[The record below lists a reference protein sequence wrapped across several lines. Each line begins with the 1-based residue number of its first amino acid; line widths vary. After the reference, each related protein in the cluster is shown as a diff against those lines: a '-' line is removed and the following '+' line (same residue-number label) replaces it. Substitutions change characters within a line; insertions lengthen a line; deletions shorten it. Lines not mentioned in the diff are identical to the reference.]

1 MTGATINAIDLTG
14 VTKTYGAKAAVSE
27 VDLAVRK
34 EEHLALLGPN
44 GAGKTSL
51 VKLMLGLTRPTS
63 GNVQVMGADPASRGA
78 VELRRNIGFLP
89 ENVAFHG
96 TMTGRE
102 MLDFYARLKGERRVR
117 TNALLEQVGLGE
129 AADRRI
135 RTYSKGMRQRLGLAQ
150 ALLGAPRL
158 LFLDEPT
165 TGLDPSLRRLFYEVL
180 AELKRAGVTALI
192 SSHALSEIEA
202 RTDSVAIMKHGRL
215 TARGTLDDLRQA
227 AGLQTRIRV
236 SVSNG
241 SAGAVTEGIG
251 NAASVARVNDHVVDL
266 TCPPDR
272 KMAVLRKLAELG
284 EPVRDLDITLPRLEE
299 VYAYYTREGA
309 SG

>member
-1 MTGATINAIDLTG
+1 MTGLIANDILVTAATKSYAGKVAVRNIDL
-14 VTKTYGAKAAVSE
+14 AVSE
-27 VDLAVRK
+27 

-63 GNVQVMGADPASRGA
+63 GSVRVMGADPASRSA
-78 VELRRNIGFLP
+78 VELRRKIGYLP

-102 MLDFYARLKGERRVR
+102 MLMFYARLKGERFDK
-117 TNALLEQVGLGE
+117 ADAFLDQVGLAD

-150 ALLGAPRL
+150 ALLGTPRL

-165 TGLDPSLRRLFYEVL
+165 TGLDPSLRKLFYEVL
-180 AELKRAGVTALI
+180 ANLKHAGVTALI

-202 RTDSVAIMKHGRL
+202 RTDSIAIMKEGQL
-215 TARGTLDDLRQA
+215 TARGTLDELRKA
-227 AGLQTRIRV
+227 AGLQARIRV
-236 SVSNG
+236 SVSSG
-241 SAGAVTEGIG
+241 SATAVADGIG
-251 NAASVARVNDHVVDL
+251 NAASVDRINDHVVDL

-272 KMAVLRKLAELG
+272 KMTVMRKLAELG
-284 EPVRDLDITLPRLEE
+284 DPVCDVDITLPRLEE
-299 VYAYYTREGA
+299 VYAYYTGEDAAG
-309 SG
+309 

>member
-1 MTGATINAIDLTG
+1 MTASTANDILVTGATKSYAG
-14 VTKTYGAKAAVSE
+14 EMAVRD
-27 VDLAVRK
+27 VDLAVSE

-63 GNVQVMGADPASRGA
+63 GTVRVMGADPASRSA
-78 VELRRNIGFLP
+78 VELRRKVGYLP

-102 MLDFYARLKGERRVR
+102 VLVFYARLKGEGSSTVD
-117 TNALLEQVGLGE
+117 AYLDQVGLAD

-135 RTYSKGMRQRLGLAQ
+135 HTYSKGMRQRLGLAQ
-150 ALLGAPRL
+150 ALLGTPRL

-165 TGLDPSLRRLFYEVL
+165 TGLDPSLRKLFYEVL

-202 RTDSVAIMKHGRL
+202 RTDTIAIMKEGQL
-215 TARGTLDDLRQA
+215 TARGTLDELRKA
-227 AGLQTRIRV
+227 AGLRARIRV
-236 SVSNG
+236 SVSSG
-241 SAGAVTEGIG
+241 SAAAVTDGIG
-251 NAASVARVNDHVVDL
+251 DAASINRINDHVVDL

-272 KMAVLRKLAELG
+272 KMAVIRRLAELG
-284 EPVRDLDITLPRLEE
+284 DPVRDVDITLPRLEE
-299 VYAYYTREGA
+299 VYAHYTGEDAAG
-309 SG
+309 